1 MITIERLRKFN
12 DQRGTVAG
20 NAMEELEAKEVKFND
35 ENPQQDDGQ
44 VCEDDAVVEDIVD
57 QEGEERDEKI
67 SQAISG
73 LSIASR

>member
-20 NAMEELEAKEVKFND
+20 NVVEELEAKEVKFNE

-44 VCEDDAVVEDIVD
+44 VCEDDAVVEDIDD
-57 QEGEERDEKI
+57 QDAEERDEK
-67 SQAISG
+67 
-73 LSIASR
+73 LS